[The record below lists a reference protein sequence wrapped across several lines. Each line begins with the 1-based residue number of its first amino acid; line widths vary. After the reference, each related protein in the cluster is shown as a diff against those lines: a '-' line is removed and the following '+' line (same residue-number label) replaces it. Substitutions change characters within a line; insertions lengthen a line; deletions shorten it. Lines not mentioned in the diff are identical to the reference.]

1 MDLYC
6 GTGTNRNTCLFS
18 YFRSSPQ
25 GTGLDRDGRISS
37 LVGPGKVSFCSSCP
51 RLPHLL
57 LLETARTGAKGRG
70 PTRLA
75 SEPCLAYSLKTKRRS
90 LIKRGCPTGFTH
102 SPVV

>member
-37 LVGPGKVSFCSSCP
+37 LVGLGKVSFCSSCP
-51 RLPHLL
+51 WLPHLL
-57 LLETARTGAKGRG
+57 LLETARTGVKGRG
-70 PTRLA
+70 STRLA
-75 SEPCLAYSLKTKRRS
+75 SEPPCLFLEDQTKKPYQTWLSNR
-90 LIKRGCPTGFTH
+90 IH
-102 SPVV
+102 A